1 MIQTYHL
8 LDGGQITVASPE
20 EFVRLLREGSRF
32 DYDCT
37 DQEYMENFA
46 RRYGELH
53 GVSVATDTPEHFLTD
68 LQAVPPAVRPMVHM
82 ISSVFYCPFPLLLS
96 FCPDGSFE
104 FIHRLVFLDD
114 RPVHRRR
121 GQFRIEV
128 RVVVHD
134 HFGAVRRV
142 RVIECDHT
150 VAFLECE

>member
-8 LDGGQITVASPE
+8 LDGGQITAASPE

-68 LQAVPPAVRPMVHM
+68 LQAAGYVRYRSFI
-82 ISSVFYCPFPLLLS
+82 ISPCFKDEAGIFLFSLQPFLS
-96 FCPDGSFE
+96 
-104 FIHRLVFLDD
+104 
-114 RPVHRRR
+114 
-121 GQFRIEV
+121 
-128 RVVVHD
+128 
-134 HFGAVRRV
+134 A
-142 RVIECDHT
+142 
-150 VAFLECE
+150 

>member
-8 LDGGQITVASPE
+8 LDGGQITASSPE

-68 LQAVPPAVRPMVHM
+68 LQAARL
-82 ISSVFYCPFPLLLS
+82 CPVTGIAPLLLVPAIS
-96 FCPDGSFE
+96 QT
-104 FIHRLVFLDD
+104 IA
-114 RPVHRRR
+114 RRR
-121 GQFRIEV
+121 C
-128 RVVVHD
+128 
-134 HFGAVRRV
+134 AP
-142 RVIECDHT
+142 
-150 VAFLECE
+150 VADRYPRQRNSSSIKAPDAHVTLARSLQSNVLAAPRDLTGK

>member
-8 LDGGQITVASPE
+8 LDGGQITAASPE

-68 LQAVPPAVRPMVHM
+68 FKPPVTSGNRYRSFIISPCFKDEAGIFLFSLQ
-82 ISSVFYCPFPLLLS
+82 PFLS
-96 FCPDGSFE
+96 
-104 FIHRLVFLDD
+104 
-114 RPVHRRR
+114 
-121 GQFRIEV
+121 
-128 RVVVHD
+128 
-134 HFGAVRRV
+134 A
-142 RVIECDHT
+142 
-150 VAFLECE
+150 

>member
-8 LDGGQITVASPE
+8 LQSGLLVVIGQITAASPE

-68 LQAVPPAVRPMVHM
+68 LQAAGYVR
-82 ISSVFYCPFPLLLS
+82 
-96 FCPDGSFE
+96 
-104 FIHRLVFLDD
+104 
-114 RPVHRRR
+114 
-121 GQFRIEV
+121 
-128 RVVVHD
+128 
-134 HFGAVRRV
+134 
-142 RVIECDHT
+142 
-150 VAFLECE
+150 